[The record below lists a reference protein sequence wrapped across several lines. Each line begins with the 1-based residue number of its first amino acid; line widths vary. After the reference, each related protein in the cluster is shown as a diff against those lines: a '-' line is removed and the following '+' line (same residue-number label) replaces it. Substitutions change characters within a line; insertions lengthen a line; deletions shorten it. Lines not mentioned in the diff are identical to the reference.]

1 MKKKLMNKF
10 PLKILSLLIAIL
22 IWLLVMNIEN
32 PSITQTYTDIP
43 VTFVNESYIES
54 MNNIALMVDG
64 KDSVNVRIRAVSD
77 TIKKLNK
84 ENITAV
90 ADLIMVP
97 VTVTCAGV
105 DDENIEVT
113 PKNIP
118 IKIDERK
125 SIDRIISTELIGE
138 SKPDN
143 NYEVGKITANPEK
156 INIVGPNR
164 QCYRTGKCGR
174 NGSKR

>member
-1 MKKKLMNKF
+1 
-10 PLKILSLLIAIL
+10 
-22 IWLLVMNIEN
+22 MNIEN

-90 ADLIMVP
+90 ADRPESLIWILMELWCRLRLRVR
-97 VTVTCAGV
+97 
-105 DDENIEVT
+105 E
-113 PKNIP
+113 
-118 IKIDERK
+118 
-125 SIDRIISTELIGE
+125 SMMRI
-138 SKPDN
+138 
-143 NYEVGKITANPEK
+143 
-156 INIVGPNR
+156 
-164 QCYRTGKCGR
+164 
-174 NGSKR
+174 

>member
-1 MKKKLMNKF
+1 MKKSLMNKF
-10 PLKILSLLIAIL
+10 TLKILSLLIAIL

-90 ADLIMVP
+90 ADLTQIIDMDSDPAQSFVYALLLYLSYINYRFFCDSMCGILHAWC
-97 VTVTCAGV
+97 TEK
-105 DDENIEVT
+105 DE
-113 PKNIP
+113 
-118 IKIDERK
+118 
-125 SIDRIISTELIGE
+125 
-138 SKPDN
+138 
-143 NYEVGKITANPEK
+143 
-156 INIVGPNR
+156 
-164 QCYRTGKCGR
+164 
-174 NGSKR
+174 

>member
-1 MKKKLMNKF
+1 MKKSLMNKF
-10 PLKILSLLIAIL
+10 TLKILSLLIAIL

-90 ADLIMVP
+90 ADLTQI
-97 VTVTCAGV
+97 
-105 DDENIEVT
+105 
-113 PKNIP
+113 
-118 IKIDERK
+118 IDMDSDSVYWR
-125 SIDRIISTELIGE
+125 
-138 SKPDN
+138 
-143 NYEVGKITANPEK
+143 
-156 INIVGPNR
+156 
-164 QCYRTGKCGR
+164 
-174 NGSKR
+174 

>member
-1 MKKKLMNKF
+1 MKKSLMNKF
-10 PLKILSLLIAIL
+10 TLKILSLLIAIL

-90 ADLIMVP
+90 ADLTQIIDMDSDPIMVP
-97 VTVTCAGV
+97 VTVT
-105 DDENIEVT
+105 
-113 PKNIP
+113 
-118 IKIDERK
+118 
-125 SIDRIISTELIGE
+125 
-138 SKPDN
+138 
-143 NYEVGKITANPEK
+143 
-156 INIVGPNR
+156 
-164 QCYRTGKCGR
+164 
-174 NGSKR
+174 

>member
-1 MKKKLMNKF
+1 MKKSLMNKF
-10 PLKILSLLIAIL
+10 TLKILSLLIAIL

-90 ADLIMVP
+90 SAQNSRRDSFQVRRGNAAVRMS
-97 VTVTCAGV
+97 
-105 DDENIEVT
+105 
-113 PKNIP
+113 
-118 IKIDERK
+118 R
-125 SIDRIISTELIGE
+125 
-138 SKPDN
+138 
-143 NYEVGKITANPEK
+143 
-156 INIVGPNR
+156 
-164 QCYRTGKCGR
+164 
-174 NGSKR
+174 